1 MSKKKKNKLSARQE
15 KFIAEYL
22 LSLNATDAAKKAGYS
37 EKTAVEQ
44 GCQNLIK
51 LNVLEK
57 INSKLKQVLDNKE
70 QILKNKVIAEL
81 EKLAFSNI
89 KDFIGED
96 GNFDL
101 ENADTSIISSYEIT
115 EHIQNKDSRIV
126 KTKLKLWSKTKAL
139 EGLFKYLGLLAEI
152 KVKLSGNVK
161 FDIELVEKLKELPDD
176 DLVKFARKAASLN

>member
-1 MSKKKKNKLSARQE
+1 MSKKKKKLNPKHER
-15 KFIAEYL
+15 FITEYL
-22 LSLNATDAAKKAGYS
+22 LCLNATQAAINAGYS
-37 EKTAVEQ
+37 EKTARTQ
-44 GCQNLIK
+44 GNQHLTK
-51 LNVLEK
+51 LDILEK

-70 QILKNKVIAEL
+70 QILKNKVIAEY

-89 KDFIGED
+89 KDFIDEN

-101 ENADTSIISSYEIT
+101 ENADTSIISSYEII
-115 EHIQNKDSRIV
+115 EHINGKDSKIV

-176 DLVKFARKAASLN
+176 DLIKFARKAASLN